1 MYINKTQKCTTVLQV
16 VVLKSIDVVRRGKY
30 DALCV
35 QKENNHGVVH
45 EHDSNTVLM
54 VCVL

>member
-16 VVLKSIDVVRRGKY
+16 VVLESVDVVRRGKY

-35 QKENNHGVVH
+35 QKEIIMAWSTSMIVV
-45 EHDSNTVLM
+45 
-54 VCVL
+54 